1 MPNLKSKKNIVVLG
15 SRNIHYVVVKLIIL
29 LLLSTT
35 SLKAHYDIPKHT
47 EITFMDYD
55 LRICSKGELES
66 HFFKREKDPDYILG
80 IYTGSNLNLNCLKE
94 QFQKKVQN
102 YPKEYLNDSSIKVS
116 HDISYYKSYITNY
129 DRVICGESCYLD
141 EDSILFVD
149 DKFWYIYD
157 LYNSYGHK
165 ANFVQTLD
173 NKIHIELNEV
183 THTKNILFDTK
194 HNTFSYLYDGK
205 LNFHEGYYIAK
216 YTKNYF
222 KNGGAFWYSA
232 MRDYNNNII
241 KLLDLK
247 TNFTDCK
254 DVENYSLTGGLYE
267 FILTSN
273 NLQFCKGR

>member
-1 MPNLKSKKNIVVLG
+1 MALCR
-15 SRNIHYVVVKLIIL
+15 RNIHYVVVKLIIL

-55 LRICSKGELES
+55 LRICSKGQLES

-129 DRVICGESCYLD
+129 DRVICGEYCYLD

-194 HNTFSYLYDGK
+194 QNSFTYLYDGK
-205 LNFHEGYYIAK
+205 LNFHEDYYIAK

-232 MRDYNNNII
+232 MRGYNNNII

-254 DVENYSLTGGLYE
+254 DVENYSLTGGLYD

>member
-1 MPNLKSKKNIVVLG
+1 
-15 SRNIHYVVVKLIIL
+15 
-29 LLLSTT
+29 
-35 SLKAHYDIPKHT
+35 
-47 EITFMDYD
+47 MDYD

-80 IYTGSNLNLNCLKE
+80 IYTGLNLNLNCLKE

-194 HNTFSYLYDGK
+194 QNTFSYLYDGK
-205 LNFHEGYYIAK
+205 LNFHEDYYIAK

-232 MRDYNNNII
+232 IRDYNNNII
-241 KLLDLK
+241 HRGYCEKIENPRRTLHMGFHSASRKPTWHFYLLNPDTVKEEDIQRLDPTLK
-247 TNFTDCK
+247 NMMSEYIDCYK
-254 DVENYSLTGGLYE
+254 KFPEMAATWQAGWDGNP
-267 FILTSN
+267 
-273 NLQFCKGR
+273 